1 METIGKLL
9 TDVAQLLGWPYAASI
24 KIASELEALAEMRD
38 ILTITQQ
45 QVDQLTAEI
54 TANSDA
60 IALAAKSIEPLQA
73 SIAAATVQI
82 AALNDKLINA
92 GVPFNSDALD
102 AALAASA
109 AQAKALGDSL
119 AATPA
124 PVVPTAPVM
133 TDTAPVAADTAPVVT
148 ETVQVAP

>member
-1 METIGKLL
+1 MKITSLL
-9 TDVAQLLGWPYAASI
+9 LISVARIIGWPSADRATI
-24 KIASELEALAEMRD
+24 ESELNDLAEMRD

-73 SIAAATVQI
+73 SIAAATTQI
-82 AALNDKLINA
+82 AALTDKLANA

-109 AQAKALGDSL
+109 AQAKALGESL

-124 PVVPTAPVM
+124 PVVPTAPVI
-133 TDTAPVAADTAPVVT
+133 TDTAPVAA
-148 ETVQVAP
+148 ETVQVAA